1 MEMPTVNYTLRIDE
15 ADKRDTETIFKELGM
30 TFATGTNVYLK
41 AVKRQ
46 NKIPFELAIGGQP
59 DITTRSKVKASREEK
74 HQAFMALDG
83 VLAGH
88 EVDLDDA
95 RAERILS

>member
-1 MEMPTVNYTLRIDE
+1 MSTVNYTLRIDE

-30 TFATGTNVYLK
+30 TFATGINVYLK

-59 DITTRSKVKASREEK
+59 VNTKPFRSSL
-74 HQAFMALDG
+74 LDAPKI
-83 VLAGH
+83 VTDGH
-88 EVDLDDA
+88 EVD
-95 RAERILS
+95 RFMERKRLEKELEYSG